1 MPISVLGAIMAP
13 ELAEGLNLLS
23 DVPLEVSNRPKWLD
37 IFFSEGS
44 VPVLDAGFFSLV
56 VQGQGRDP
64 MKTTTT
70 KEKIDRL
77 TTRSEAGSAE
87 SRRRTPCRA
96 RAVRSHAHLRATLC
110 GQLPPSIQLK
120 KRQVSAWLAGFEA
133 TPALSFETNTLLGN
147 T

>member
-70 KEKIDRL
+70 KEKIVDRL

-96 RAVRSHAHLRATLC
+96 RAVRSHAHLRATMRTAVAC
-110 GQLPPSIQLK
+110 SIFDWTCH
-120 KRQVSAWLAGFEA
+120 RFRSARPCV
-133 TPALSFETNTLLGN
+133 PAR
-147 T
+147 